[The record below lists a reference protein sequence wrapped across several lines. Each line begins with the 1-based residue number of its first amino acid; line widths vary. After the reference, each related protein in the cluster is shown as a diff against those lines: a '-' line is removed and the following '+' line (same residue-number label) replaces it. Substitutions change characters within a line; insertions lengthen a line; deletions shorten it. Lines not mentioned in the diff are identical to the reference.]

1 MKKYFR
7 TLQSVLDSRWGNF
20 QYAGTSA
27 AQKTD
32 RILQSSKLEDCIY
45 RDLSRDDENLEVIQ
59 QKAASKL
66 HSFPALSRDV
76 FQSVYSL
83 FPKRT
88 DADRLT
94 AEAQKFNAKLLDHV
108 TEDADYPTIKS
119 ICEGRELPAYEA
131 ASEFTAKIGAQL
143 DGLLS
148 ELGGEDGTLKTLEK
162 LQATRNQAQQKLT
175 ELLEQMRNSVQNP
188 TLEQAVIDAANQ
200 AESKTQQ
207 AEAVAK
213 MVDTTARQNKAAISE
228 RVSAAVGAAAEK
240 AKEVQTILGAWSDDA
255 GTMEKNAVNTELFQ
269 KVRQN
274 PALLEI
280 SKHLGRFREIFA
292 QGKRNG
298 YAYGRGETYALELGN
313 DLSRAIGSEFAMLA
327 SPQTVPLFVKKYQQ
341 RRLKQYRRREPV
353 HKGMGDIICCL
364 DESGSTRGDAAA
376 WGKAVALTLLDIAAE
391 NRRKFALIHF
401 AGSSE
406 CKVDVFL
413 PSQYSMQDKLNAAET
428 FLGGGTNFKR
438 PLGEAIQ
445 LMDAGFEN
453 ADIVFLTDGLCELPE
468 DYLATLRK
476 EQTARKFTVTGIL
489 LDAGNPGMDFI
500 SELIYRL
507 FAGIPSMFIARKSSS
522 ILCFGNTA
530 LTHKAADPAV
540 TLKNQKIL

>member
-1 MKKYFR
+1 MKRYFR
-7 TLQSVLDSRWGNF
+7 TIQSVLDSRWGNF
-20 QYAGTSA
+20 QYAGTPA

-32 RILQSSKLEDCIY
+32 RVLQSSKLEDCIY
-45 RDLSRDDENLEVIQ
+45 RDLSRDDENLESIQ
-59 QKAASKL
+59 QKAVPKL

-76 FQSVYSL
+76 FQSFYSL
-83 FPKRT
+83 FPKRN
-88 DADRLT
+88 APDRLT

-143 DGLLS
+143 DDLLP
-148 ELGGEDGTLKTLEK
+148 ELGGKNGALKTLEK
-162 LQATRNQAQQKLT
+162 LQAARNEAQQKLT
-175 ELLEQMRNSVQNP
+175 ELWEQMRDSVQNP

-228 RVSAAVGAAAEK
+228 CVSAAVSAAAEK
-240 AKEVQTILGAWSDDA
+240 AKEVQIILGAWSDDT
-255 GTMEKNAVNTELFQ
+255 GKMEKNAVNTELLQ

-327 SPQTVPLFVKKYQQ
+327 SPQTLPLFVKKYQQ
-341 RRLKQYRRREPV
+341 RRLKQYRRREPI

-376 WGKAVALTLLDIAAE
+376 WGKAVAMTLLDIAAE

-406 CKVDVFL
+406 CKLDIFL
-413 PSQYSMQDKLNAAET
+413 PGQYSMQDKMNAAET

-468 DYLATLRK
+468 DYLATLHK

-489 LDAGNPGMDFI
+489 LDAGNPGMDFSLTPFCQKI
-500 SELIYRL
+500 YRTSEL
-507 FAGIPSMFIARKSSS
+507 AGDEIVRSVISQR
-522 ILCFGNTA
+522 
-530 LTHKAADPAV
+530 V
-540 TLKNQKIL
+540 

>member
-1 MKKYFR
+1 MKQYFR
-7 TLQSVLDSRWGNF
+7 TVQSVLDSRWGNF
-20 QYAGTSA
+20 QYAGTPA
-27 AQKTD
+27 AQKTN
-32 RILQSSKLEDCIY
+32 RVLQSSKLEDCIY
-45 RDLSRDDENLEVIQ
+45 RDLSEGDENLETVQ
-59 QKAASKL
+59 QEAASKL
-66 HSFPALSRDV
+66 HSFPALSRDI
-76 FQSVYSL
+76 FQSFYSL

-88 DADRLT
+88 DAGSLT
-94 AEAQKFNAKLLDHV
+94 AEAQKFNSKLLDHV

-131 ASEFTAKIGAQL
+131 ASEFTARIGAQL
-143 DGLLS
+143 DELLS
-148 ELGGEDGTLKTLEK
+148 EFGGRNGTLKTLEK
-162 LQATRNQAQQKLT
+162 LQAARNQAQQKLA
-175 ELLEQMRNSVQNP
+175 ELLEQMRDSVQNP

-228 RVSAAVGAAAEK
+228 SVSAAVGAAAEK
-240 AKEVQTILGAWSDDA
+240 AKEVQTILGAWGDDA

-376 WGKAVALTLLDIAAE
+376 WGKAVALTLLEIAAE
-391 NRRKFALIHF
+391 NRRKFALVHF
-401 AGSSE
+401 SDPSS
-406 CKVDVFL
+406 CKADVFL
-413 PSQYSMQDKLNAAET
+413 PGQYSVHDKMNAAET
-428 FLGGGTNFKR
+428 FLNGGTDFKR
-438 PLGEAIQ
+438 PLQEALR
-445 LMDAGFEN
+445 LMDTGFEN

-468 DYLATLRK
+468 SYLETLRS
-476 EQTARKFTVTGIL
+476 EQAARKFTVTGIL
-489 LDAGNPGMDFI
+489 LDADDPGMEFSLTPFCQKI
-500 SELIYRL
+500 YRTSEL
-507 FAGIPSMFIARKSSS
+507 AGDEIVRSMVSQR
-522 ILCFGNTA
+522 
-530 LTHKAADPAV
+530 V
-540 TLKNQKIL
+540 

>member
-1 MKKYFR
+1 MKRYFR
-7 TLQSVLDSRWGNF
+7 TIQSVLDSRWGNF
-20 QYAGTSA
+20 QYAGTPA

-32 RILQSSKLEDCIY
+32 RVLQSSKLEDCIY
-45 RDLSRDDENLEVIQ
+45 RDLSRDDENLESIQ
-59 QKAASKL
+59 QKAVPKL

-76 FQSVYSL
+76 FQSFYSL
-83 FPKRT
+83 FPKRN
-88 DADRLT
+88 APDRLT

-143 DGLLS
+143 DDLLP
-148 ELGGEDGTLKTLEK
+148 ELGGKNGALKTLEK
-162 LQATRNQAQQKLT
+162 LQAARNEAQQKLT
-175 ELLEQMRNSVQNP
+175 ELWEQMRDSVQNP

-228 RVSAAVGAAAEK
+228 CVSAAVSAAAEK
-240 AKEVQTILGAWSDDA
+240 AKEVQIILGAWSDDT
-255 GTMEKNAVNTELFQ
+255 GKMEKNAVNTELLQ

-327 SPQTVPLFVKKYQQ
+327 SPQTLPLFVKKYQQ

-406 CKVDVFL
+406 CKLDIFL
-413 PSQYSMQDKLNAAET
+413 PGQYSMQDKMNAAET
-428 FLGGGTNFKR
+428 FLDGGTNFKR
-438 PLGEAIQ
+438 PLNEAIQ

-468 DYLATLRK
+468 DYLETLRS
-476 EQTARKFTVTGIL
+476 EQAARKFTVTGIL
-489 LDAGNPGMDFI
+489 LDEDDSGMEFSLTPFCQKI
-500 SELIYRL
+500 YRTSEL
-507 FAGIPSMFIARKSSS
+507 AGDEIVRGLVSQR
-522 ILCFGNTA
+522 T
-530 LTHKAADPAV
+530 
-540 TLKNQKIL
+540 

>member
-1 MKKYFR
+1 MIIKDGGISLKRYFR
-7 TLQSVLDSRWGNF
+7 TIQSVLDSRWGNF
-20 QYAGTSA
+20 QYAGTPA

-32 RILQSSKLEDCIY
+32 RVLQSSKLEDCIY
-45 RDLSRDDENLEVIQ
+45 RDLSRDDENLESIQ
-59 QKAASKL
+59 QKAVPKL

-76 FQSVYSL
+76 FQSFYSL
-83 FPKRT
+83 FPKRN
-88 DADRLT
+88 APDRLT

-143 DGLLS
+143 DDLLP
-148 ELGGEDGTLKTLEK
+148 ELGGKNGALKTLEK
-162 LQATRNQAQQKLT
+162 LQAARNEAQQKLT
-175 ELLEQMRNSVQNP
+175 ELWEQMRDSVQNP

-228 RVSAAVGAAAEK
+228 CVSAAVSAAAEK
-240 AKEVQTILGAWSDDA
+240 AKEVQIILGAWSDDT
-255 GTMEKNAVNTELFQ
+255 GKMEKNAVNTELLQ

-327 SPQTVPLFVKKYQQ
+327 SPQTLPLFVKKYQQ

-391 NRRKFALIHF
+391 NRRKFALVHF

-413 PSQYSMQDKLNAAET
+413 PGQYSMQDKLNAAET
-428 FLGGGTNFKR
+428 FLDGGTNFKR
-438 PLGEAIQ
+438 PLDEAIQ
-445 LMDAGFEN
+445 LMDIGFEN

-468 DYLATLRK
+468 DYLETLRK
-476 EQTARKFTVTGIL
+476 EQAARKFTVTGIL
-489 LDAGNPGMDFI
+489 LDAGSPGMDFSLTPFFQKI
-500 SELIYRL
+500 YRTSELTGD
-507 FAGIPSMFIARKSSS
+507 GIVRS
-522 ILCFGNTA
+522 L
-530 LTHKAADPAV
+530 V
-540 TLKNQKIL
+540 TQRM

>member
-1 MKKYFR
+1 MKRYFR
-7 TLQSVLDSRWGNF
+7 TIQSVLDSRWGNF
-20 QYAGTSA
+20 QYAGTPA

-32 RILQSSKLEDCIY
+32 RVLQSSKLEDCIY
-45 RDLSRDDENLEVIQ
+45 RDLSRDDENLESIQ
-59 QKAASKL
+59 QKAVPKL

-76 FQSVYSL
+76 FQSFYSL
-83 FPKRT
+83 FPKRN
-88 DADRLT
+88 APDRLT

-143 DGLLS
+143 DDLLP
-148 ELGGEDGTLKTLEK
+148 ELGGKNGALKTLEK
-162 LQATRNQAQQKLT
+162 LQAARNEAQQKLT
-175 ELLEQMRNSVQNP
+175 ELWEQMRDSVQNP

-228 RVSAAVGAAAEK
+228 CVSAAVSAAAEK
-240 AKEVQTILGAWSDDA
+240 AKEVQIILGAWSDDT
-255 GTMEKNAVNTELFQ
+255 GKMEKNAVNTELLQ

-327 SPQTVPLFVKKYQQ
+327 SPQTLPLFVKKYQQ
-341 RRLKQYRRREPV
+341 RRLKQYRR
-353 HKGMGDIICCL
+353 GDIICCL

-376 WGKAVALTLLDIAAE
+376 WGKAVAMTLLDIAAE

-401 AGSSE
+401 ADSSS
-406 CKVDVFL
+406 CKVDIFL
-413 PSQYSMQDKLNAAET
+413 PGQYSVQDKINAAET
-428 FLGGGTNFKR
+428 FLGGGTNFKQ
-438 PLGEAIQ
+438 PLDEAIQ
-445 LMDAGFEN
+445 LMGTGFEN

-468 DYLATLRK
+468 DYLAKLHK
-476 EQTARKFTVTGIL
+476 EQAARKFTVTGIL
-489 LDAGNPGMDFI
+489 LDAGSPGMDFSLMPFCQKI
-500 SELIYRL
+500 YRTSEL
-507 FAGIPSMFIARKSSS
+507 AGDEIVRSVISQR
-522 ILCFGNTA
+522 
-530 LTHKAADPAV
+530 V
-540 TLKNQKIL
+540 

>member
-1 MKKYFR
+1 MKRYFR
-7 TLQSVLDSRWGNF
+7 TIQSVLDSRWGNF
-20 QYAGTSA
+20 QYAGIPA

-32 RILQSSKLEDCIY
+32 RVLQSSKLEDCIY
-45 RDLSRDDENLEVIQ
+45 RALSKGDESMEPIQ
-59 QKAASKL
+59 REAAPKL
-66 HSFPALSRDV
+66 RSFPALSRDI
-76 FQSVYSL
+76 FQSFYSL

-88 DADRLT
+88 DAGRLT

-108 TEDADYPTIKS
+108 IEDADYPTIKS

-131 ASEFTAKIGAQL
+131 ASEFTARISAQL
-143 DGLLS
+143 DDLLP

-162 LQATRNQAQQKLT
+162 LQAARNQAQQKLA
-175 ELLEQMRNSVQNP
+175 ELLEQMRDSALNP

-213 MVDTTARQNKAAISE
+213 MVDTTARQNKATISE
-228 RVSAAVGAAAEK
+228 SVTVAVGAAAEK
-240 AKEVQTILGAWSDDA
+240 AKEVQMILGAWSDDA
-255 GTMEKNAVNTELFQ
+255 GKMEKNAMNAELLQ

-353 HKGMGDIICCL
+353 HKGMGDMICCL
-364 DESGSTRGDAAA
+364 DESGSTCGDAAA

-401 AGSSE
+401 AGSTS

-413 PSQYSMQDKLNAAET
+413 PGQYSMQDKMNAAET
-428 FLGGGTNFKR
+428 FLGGGTNFKQ
-438 PLGEAIQ
+438 PLDEAIQ
-445 LMDAGFEN
+445 LMDTGFEN

-468 DYLATLRK
+468 DYLTKLHK
-476 EQTARKFTVTGIL
+476 EQSARKFTVTGIL
-489 LDAGNPGMDFI
+489 LDAGSPGMDFSLTPFCQKI
-500 SELIYRL
+500 YRTSEL
-507 FAGIPSMFIARKSSS
+507 AGDEIVRGLVFQR
-522 ILCFGNTA
+522 
-530 LTHKAADPAV
+530 V
-540 TLKNQKIL
+540 

>member
-7 TLQSVLDSRWGNF
+7 TIQNVMDSRWGNF

-32 RILQSSKLEDCIY
+32 RVLQSSKLEDCIY
-45 RDLSRDDENLEVIQ
+45 RDLSRDDENMEKIQ
-59 QKAASKL
+59 QEVASKL
-66 HSFPALSRDV
+66 HSFPALSRDI
-76 FQSVYSL
+76 FQSFYSL

-143 DGLLS
+143 DKLLP
-148 ELGGEDGTLKTLEK
+148 ELGGKDGTLKTLEK
-162 LQATRNQAQQKLT
+162 LQAARNQSQQKLMK
-175 ELLEQMRNSVQNP
+175 LLEQMRDSVQNP

-200 AESKTQQ
+200 AESKMQQ

-228 RVSAAVGAAAEK
+228 SVTVAVGAAAEK
-240 AKEVQTILGAWSDDA
+240 AKEVQTILGAWGDDA
-255 GTMEKNAVNTELFQ
+255 GSMEKNAVNTELLQ

-292 QGKRNG
+292 QDKRNG

-313 DLSRAIGSEFAMLA
+313 DLSRAIGSELAMLA
-327 SPQTVPLFVKKYQQ
+327 SLQTVPLFVKKYQQ

-413 PSQYSMQDKLNAAET
+413 PGQYSMQDKVNAAET

-438 PLGEAIQ
+438 PLGEALQ
-445 LMDAGFEN
+445 LMDIGFEN

-476 EQTARKFTVTGIL
+476 EQAARKFTVTGIL
-489 LDAGNPGMDFI
+489 LDAGSPGMDFSLTPFCQKI
-500 SELIYRL
+500 YRTSELTGDEIVRGL
-507 FAGIPSMFIARKSSS
+507 VFQR
-522 ILCFGNTA
+522 
-530 LTHKAADPAV
+530 V
-540 TLKNQKIL
+540 

>member
-1 MKKYFR
+1 MKQYFR
-7 TLQSVLDSRWGNF
+7 TIQNVMDSRWGNF
-20 QYAGTSA
+20 QYAGTPA

-32 RILQSSKLEDCIY
+32 RVLQSSKLEDCIY
-45 RDLSRDDENLEVIQ
+45 RDLSKDDESMEAIQ
-59 QKAASKL
+59 QEAEPKL
-66 HSFPALSRDV
+66 HSFPALSRDI
-76 FQSVYSL
+76 FQSFYSL

-108 TEDADYPTIKS
+108 TEDTDYPTIKS

-143 DGLLS
+143 DDLLS
-148 ELGGEDGTLKTLEK
+148 ELGGENDTLKTLEK
-162 LQATRNQAQQKLT
+162 LQAARNQAQQKLT
-175 ELLEQMRNSVQNP
+175 ELLEQMRDSVQNP

-213 MVDTTARQNKAAISE
+213 MVDVTATQNKAVIRQS
-228 RVSAAVGAAAEK
+228 VSAAVGAAAEK

-255 GTMEKNAVNTELFQ
+255 GTMEKNAANTELLQ
-269 KVRQN
+269 KVRHS
-274 PALLEI
+274 PALLDI
-280 SKHLGRFREIFA
+280 SKHLGRFREIFV

-327 SPQTVPLFVKKYQQ
+327 SPQTLPLFVKKYQQ

-406 CKVDVFL
+406 CKLDIFL
-413 PSQYSMQDKLNAAET
+413 PGQYSMQDKMNAAET

-468 DYLATLRK
+468 DYLATLHK

-489 LDAGNPGMDFI
+489 LDAGNPGMDFSLTPFCQKI
-500 SELIYRL
+500 YRTSEL
-507 FAGIPSMFIARKSSS
+507 AGDEIVRGLVSQRM
-522 ILCFGNTA
+522 
-530 LTHKAADPAV
+530 
-540 TLKNQKIL
+540 

>member
-1 MKKYFR
+1 MKQYFR
-7 TLQSVLDSRWGNF
+7 TIQSVLDSRWGNF
-20 QYAGTSA
+20 QYAGTPA

-32 RILQSSKLEDCIY
+32 RVLQSSKLEDCIY
-45 RDLSRDDENLEVIQ
+45 RDLSRDDENIENIQ
-59 QKAASKL
+59 QEAASKL

-76 FQSVYSL
+76 FQSFYSL

-131 ASEFTAKIGAQL
+131 ASEFTARIGAQL

-148 ELGGEDGTLKTLEK
+148 ELGGKDGTLKTLEK
-162 LQATRNQAQQKLT
+162 LQAARNQAQQKLT
-175 ELLEQMRNSVQNP
+175 ELLAQMRDSVQNP

-228 RVSAAVGAAAEK
+228 SVSAAVDAAAEK

-255 GTMEKNAVNTELFQ
+255 GTMEKNAVNTELLQ

-327 SPQTVPLFVKKYQQ
+327 SPQTLPLFVKKYQQ

-391 NRRKFALIHF
+391 NRRKFALVHF

-413 PSQYSMQDKLNAAET
+413 PGQYSVQDKLDAAET
-428 FLGGGTNFKR
+428 FLDGGTNFKR
-438 PLGEAIQ
+438 PLDEAIQ

-468 DYLATLRK
+468 DYLETLRK

-489 LDAGNPGMDFI
+489 LDAGNPGMDFSLTPFCQKIYRI
-500 SELIYRL
+500 SELTEDEIVRGCVSAI
-507 FAGIPSMFIARKSSS
+507 FNPTGCWSTGSDMRS
-522 ILCFGNTA
+522 
-530 LTHKAADPAV
+530 
-540 TLKNQKIL
+540 

>member
-255 GTMEKNAVNTELFQ
+255 GTMEKNAVTSDYNKYLTDLNQYNTDRDFDYGAWLDRYNMLGNNLQAGLNMDAQELERYLAELQQYNTDRDFYYGQ
-269 KVRQN
+269 
-274 PALLEI
+274 LLDEI
-280 SKHLGRFREIFA
+280 NDQTNDFGTLVDMAQLAAGYGDYRGLENLGI
-292 QGKRNG
+292 QLPTPSG
-298 YAYGRGETYALELGN
+298 YAGAG
-313 DLSRAIGSEFAMLA
+313 
-327 SPQTVPLFVKKYQQ
+327 
-341 RRLKQYRRREPV
+341 
-353 HKGMGDIICCL
+353 
-364 DESGSTRGDAAA
+364 
-376 WGKAVALTLLDIAAE
+376 
-391 NRRKFALIHF
+391 
-401 AGSSE
+401 AGSS
-406 CKVDVFL
+406 
-413 PSQYSMQDKLNAAET
+413 
-428 FLGGGTNFKR
+428 
-438 PLGEAIQ
+438 
-445 LMDAGFEN
+445 AGYDDE
-453 ADIVFLTDGLCELPE
+453 
-468 DYLATLRK
+468 
-476 EQTARKFTVTGIL
+476 
-489 LDAGNPGMDFI
+489 AGNPPGATDERI
-500 SELIYRL
+500 SSEAMNILNAYMHVNPGTNSNVGQV
-507 FAGIPSMFIARKSSS
+507 FANRINSALSAGRISQEEADYLREMIGI
-522 ILCFGNTA
+522 
-530 LTHKAADPAV
+530 AA
-540 TLKNQKIL
+540 

>member
-7 TLQSVLDSRWGNF
+7 TLQSVLDSRWGSF
-20 QYAGTSA
+20 QYAGTPA
-27 AQKTD
+27 EQKTD
-32 RILQSSKLEDCIY
+32 RVLQSTKLEDCIY
-45 RDLSRDDENLEVIQ
+45 RDLSEDDDIMASVQ
-59 QKAASKL
+59 QETAPKL
-66 HSFPALSRDV
+66 HSFPALSRDI
-76 FQSVYSL
+76 FQSFYSL

-108 TEDADYPTIKS
+108 TEDADYPAIKS

-131 ASEFTAKIGAQL
+131 ASEFTARIGAQL
-143 DGLLS
+143 DDLLS

-228 RVSAAVGAAAEK
+228 CVSAAVSAAAEK
-240 AKEVQTILGAWSDDA
+240 AKEVQIILGAWSDDT
-255 GTMEKNAVNTELFQ
+255 GKMEKNAVNTELLQ

-327 SPQTVPLFVKKYQQ
+327 SPQTLPLFVKKYQQ
-341 RRLKQYRRREPV
+341 RRLKQYRRREPI

-376 WGKAVALTLLDIAAE
+376 WGKAVAMTLLDIAAE

-401 AGSSE
+401 ADSSS
-406 CKVDVFL
+406 CKVDIFL
-413 PSQYSMQDKLNAAET
+413 PGQYSVQDKINAAET
-428 FLGGGTNFKR
+428 FLGGGTNFKQ
-438 PLGEAIQ
+438 PLDEAIQ
-445 LMDAGFEN
+445 LMGTGFEN

-468 DYLATLRK
+468 DYLAKLHK
-476 EQTARKFTVTGIL
+476 EQAARKFTVTGIL
-489 LDAGNPGMDFI
+489 LDAGSPGMDFSLMPFCQKI
-500 SELIYRL
+500 YRTSEL
-507 FAGIPSMFIARKSSS
+507 AGDEIVRSVISQR
-522 ILCFGNTA
+522 
-530 LTHKAADPAV
+530 V
-540 TLKNQKIL
+540 

>member
-7 TLQSVLDSRWGNF
+7 TIQNVMDSRWGNF
-20 QYAGTSA
+20 QYAGIPA

-32 RILQSSKLEDCIY
+32 RVLQSSKLEDCIY
-45 RDLSRDDENLEVIQ
+45 RDLSKDDENLEAIQ
-59 QKAASKL
+59 QEATPKL
-66 HSFPALSRDV
+66 HSFPALSRDI
-76 FQSVYSL
+76 FQSFYSL
-83 FPKRT
+83 FPKRN
-88 DADRLT
+88 DPDRLT

-108 TEDADYPTIKS
+108 IEDADYPTIKS

-131 ASEFTAKIGAQL
+131 ASEFTARIGAQM
-143 DGLLS
+143 DELLP
-148 ELGGEDGTLKTLEK
+148 EIGGRNGTLKTLEK
-162 LQATRNQAQQKLT
+162 LQAARNQAQQKLA
-175 ELLEQMRNSVQNP
+175 ELLEQMRDSALNP
-188 TLEQAVIDAANQ
+188 TLEQAVIDTANQ

-213 MVDTTARQNKAAISE
+213 MVDTTARQNKDAICQS
-228 RVSAAVGAAAEK
+228 VSAAVGAAAEK
-240 AKEVQTILGAWSDDA
+240 AKEVQTILGAWSDDV
-255 GTMEKNAVNTELFQ
+255 GTMEKNAANTELLQ

-298 YAYGRGETYALELGN
+298 YAYGCGETYALELGN

-327 SPQTVPLFVKKYQQ
+327 SPQTLPLFVKKYQQ

-376 WGKAVALTLLDIAAE
+376 WGKAVALTFLDIAAE
-391 NRRKFALIHF
+391 NRRKFALVHF

-413 PSQYSMQDKLNAAET
+413 PGQYSVQDKLDAAET
-428 FLGGGTNFKR
+428 FLGGGTDFKR
-438 PLGEAIQ
+438 PLDAVIQ
-445 LMDAGFEN
+445 LMDTGFEN

-468 DYLATLRK
+468 DYLVTLSK
-476 EQTARKFTVTGIL
+476 EQAVRKFTVTGIL
-489 LDAGNPGMDFI
+489 LDAGNPGMDFSLTPFCQKI
-500 SELIYRL
+500 YRTSELTGDEIVRGL
-507 FAGIPSMFIARKSSS
+507 VFQR
-522 ILCFGNTA
+522 
-530 LTHKAADPAV
+530 V
-540 TLKNQKIL
+540 

>member
-7 TLQSVLDSRWGNF
+7 TIQNVMDSRWGNF
-20 QYAGTSA
+20 QYAGIPA

-32 RILQSSKLEDCIY
+32 RVLQSSKLEDCIY
-45 RDLSRDDENLEVIQ
+45 RDLSKDDENLEAIQ
-59 QKAASKL
+59 QEAASKL
-66 HSFPALSRDV
+66 HSFPALSRDI
-76 FQSVYSL
+76 FQSFYSL

-108 TEDADYPTIKS
+108 TEDTDYPTIKS

-131 ASEFTAKIGAQL
+131 ASEFTAKIG
-143 DGLLS
+143 
-148 ELGGEDGTLKTLEK
+148 
-162 LQATRNQAQQKLT
+162 
-175 ELLEQMRNSVQNP
+175 
-188 TLEQAVIDAANQ
+188 
-200 AESKTQQ
+200 
-207 AEAVAK
+207 
-213 MVDTTARQNKAAISE
+213 
-228 RVSAAVGAAAEK
+228 
-240 AKEVQTILGAWSDDA
+240 
-255 GTMEKNAVNTELFQ
+255 
-269 KVRQN
+269 
-274 PALLEI
+274 ALLEI

-376 WGKAVALTLLDIAAE
+376 WGKAVALTLLDIATE

-401 AGSSE
+401 AGSSS

-413 PSQYSMQDKLNAAET
+413 PGQYSMQNKMNAAET
-428 FLGGGTNFKR
+428 FLGGGTNFKQ
-438 PLGEAIQ
+438 PLDEAIR
-445 LMDAGFEN
+445 LMDTGFEN
-453 ADIVFLTDGLCELPE
+453 ADIVFLTDGLYELPE
-468 DYLATLRK
+468 DYLTKLRK

-489 LDAGNPGMDFI
+489 LDAGTPGMDFSLTPFCQKI
-500 SELIYRL
+500 YRTSEL
-507 FAGIPSMFIARKSSS
+507 AGDEIVRSLVAQR
-522 ILCFGNTA
+522 
-530 LTHKAADPAV
+530 V
-540 TLKNQKIL
+540 

>member
-7 TLQSVLDSRWGNF
+7 TIQNVMDSRWGNF
-20 QYAGTSA
+20 QYAGIPA

-32 RILQSSKLEDCIY
+32 RVLQSSKLEDCIY
-45 RDLSRDDENLEVIQ
+45 RDLSENDESMESIQ
-59 QKAASKL
+59 QEAAPKL
-66 HSFPALSRDV
+66 HSFPSLSRDI
-76 FQSVYSL
+76 FQSFYSL

-88 DADRLT
+88 DTDSLT

-143 DGLLS
+143 DELLP

-162 LQATRNQAQQKLT
+162 LQEARNQAQQKLT
-175 ELLEQMRNSVQNP
+175 ELLEQMRDSVQNP

-213 MVDTTARQNKAAISE
+213 MVDATARQNKAAISE
-228 RVSAAVGAAAEK
+228 SVSAAVDAAAEK

-255 GTMEKNAVNTELFQ
+255 GTMEKNAVNTELLQ

-327 SPQTVPLFVKKYQQ
+327 SPQTLPLFVKKYQQ

-376 WGKAVALTLLDIAAE
+376 WGKAVALTLLDIAE
-391 NRRKFALIHF
+391 SEGRKFALIHF
-401 AGSSE
+401 SGPGRFQT
-406 CKVDVFL
+406 DLFL
-413 PSQYSMQDKLNAAET
+413 PKQATVEDKLRAAET
-428 FLGGGTNFKR
+428 FLDGGTDFCTPMN
-438 PLGEAIQ
+438 EALR
-445 LMDAGFEN
+445 LMQEEGFDN
-453 ADIVFLTDGLCELPE
+453 ADIVFITDGECLLPE
-468 DYLATLRK
+468 EYISNLQK
-476 EQTARKFTVTGIL
+476 EQSARHFTITGIL
-489 LDAGNPGMDFI
+489 LDQGNAGMDFSLKPFCQNI
-500 SELIYRL
+500 YRTSELTGEAIVREL
-507 FAGIPSMFIARKSSS
+507 VNGR
-522 ILCFGNTA
+522 
-530 LTHKAADPAV
+530 V
-540 TLKNQKIL
+540 

>member
-1 MKKYFR
+1 MIIKDGGISLKRYFR
-7 TLQSVLDSRWGNF
+7 TIQSVLDSRWGNF
-20 QYAGTSA
+20 QYAGTPA

-32 RILQSSKLEDCIY
+32 RVLQSSKLEDCIY
-45 RDLSRDDENLEVIQ
+45 RDLSRDDENLESIQ
-59 QKAASKL
+59 QKAVPKL

-76 FQSVYSL
+76 FQSFYSL
-83 FPKRT
+83 FPKRN
-88 DADRLT
+88 APDRLT

-143 DGLLS
+143 DDLLP
-148 ELGGEDGTLKTLEK
+148 ELGGKNGALKTLEK
-162 LQATRNQAQQKLT
+162 LQAARNEAQQKLT
-175 ELLEQMRNSVQNP
+175 ELWEQMRDSVQNP

-228 RVSAAVGAAAEK
+228 CVSAAVSAAAEK
-240 AKEVQTILGAWSDDA
+240 AKEVQIILGAWSDDT
-255 GTMEKNAVNTELFQ
+255 GKMEKNAVNTELLQ

-327 SPQTVPLFVKKYQQ
+327 SPQTLPLFVKS
-341 RRLKQYRRREPV
+341 
-353 HKGMGDIICCL
+353 IS
-364 DESGSTRGDAAA
+364 SGGSNSTAGVNPSTRAWATSSAA
-376 WGKAVALTLLDIAAE
+376 
-391 NRRKFALIHF
+391 
-401 AGSSE
+401 S
-406 CKVDVFL
+406 
-413 PSQYSMQDKLNAAET
+413 
-428 FLGGGTNFKR
+428 TNPVPR
-438 PLGEAIQ
+438 A
-445 LMDAGFEN
+445 
-453 ADIVFLTDGLCELPE
+453 
-468 DYLATLRK
+468 ATLPRG
-476 EQTARKFTVTGIL
+476 ARL
-489 LDAGNPGMDFI
+489 W
-500 SELIYRL
+500 R
-507 FAGIPSMFIARKSSS
+507 
-522 ILCFGNTA
+522 
-530 LTHKAADPAV
+530 
-540 TLKNQKIL
+540 

>member
-7 TLQSVLDSRWGNF
+7 TIQNVMDSRWGNF
-20 QYAGTSA
+20 QYAGTPA
-27 AQKTD
+27 AQKTN
-32 RILQSSKLEDCIY
+32 RVLQSSKLEDCIY
-45 RDLSRDDENLEVIQ
+45 RDLSENDESMESIQ
-59 QKAASKL
+59 QEAAPKL
-66 HSFPALSRDV
+66 RSFPALSRDI
-76 FQSVYSL
+76 FQSFYSL

-88 DADRLT
+88 DAGRLT

-108 TEDADYPTIKS
+108 IEDADYPTIKS

-131 ASEFTAKIGAQL
+131 ASEFTSRISAQL
-143 DGLLS
+143 DDLLP

-162 LQATRNQAQQKLT
+162 LQAARNQSQQKLT
-175 ELLEQMRNSVQNP
+175 ELLEQMRDSVQNP

-213 MVDTTARQNKAAISE
+213 MVDTTARQNKATISE
-228 RVSAAVGAAAEK
+228 SVSAAVGAAAEK
-240 AKEVQTILGAWSDDA
+240 AKEVQTILGAWSDDV
-255 GTMEKNAVNTELFQ
+255 GTMEKNAVNTELLQ

-327 SPQTVPLFVKKYQQ
+327 SPQTLPLFVKKCQQ

-353 HKGMGDIICCL
+353 HKGMGDMICCL
-364 DESGSTRGDAAA
+364 DESGSTCGDAAA
-376 WGKAVALTLLDIAAE
+376 WGKAVAMTLLDIAAE

-401 AGSSE
+401 ADSSS

-413 PSQYSMQDKLNAAET
+413 PGQYSVQDKMNAAET
-428 FLGGGTNFKR
+428 FLDGGTDFER
-438 PLGEAIQ
+438 PLDEAIQ
-445 LMDAGFEN
+445 LMDTGFEN

-468 DYLATLRK
+468 DYLTKLHK
-476 EQTARKFTVTGIL
+476 EQVARKFTMTGIL
-489 LDAGNPGMDFI
+489 LDAGSPGMEFSLTPFCQKI
-500 SELIYRL
+500 YRTSELDGDEIVRGL
-507 FAGIPSMFIARKSSS
+507 VSQR
-522 ILCFGNTA
+522 
-530 LTHKAADPAV
+530 V
-540 TLKNQKIL
+540 

>member
-7 TLQSVLDSRWGNF
+7 TIQSVLDSRWGNF
-20 QYAGTSA
+20 QYAGIPA

-32 RILQSSKLEDCIY
+32 RVLQSSKLEDCIY
-45 RDLSRDDENLEVIQ
+45 RDLSRDDENLESIQ
-59 QKAASKL
+59 QKAVPKL
-66 HSFPALSRDV
+66 HSFPALSRDI
-76 FQSVYSL
+76 FQSFYSL

-108 TEDADYPTIKS
+108 TEDTDYPTIKS

-143 DGLLS
+143 DKLLP

-162 LQATRNQAQQKLT
+162 LQAARNQAQQKLM
-175 ELLEQMRNSVQNP
+175 ELLEQMRDSVQNP

-213 MVDTTARQNKAAISE
+213 MVDVTATQNKAVIRQS
-228 RVSAAVGAAAEK
+228 VSAAVGAAAEK
-240 AKEVQTILGAWSDDA
+240 AKEVQTILGAWSDD
-255 GTMEKNAVNTELFQ
+255 GTMEKNAANTELLQ
-269 KVRQN
+269 KVRHS
-274 PALLEI
+274 PALLDI
-280 SKHLGRFREIFA
+280 SKHLGRFREIFV

-327 SPQTVPLFVKKYQQ
+327 SPQTLPLFVKKYQQ
-341 RRLKQYRRREPV
+341 RRLKQYRRREPI

-364 DESGSTRGDAAA
+364 DESGSTRGDADA
-376 WGKAVALTLLDIAAE
+376 WGKAVALTLLDIAEE

-413 PSQYSMQDKLNAAET
+413 PGQYSMQDKMNAAES
-428 FLGGGTNFKR
+428 FLNGGTDFER

-468 DYLATLRK
+468 GYLEKLHK
-476 EQTARKFTVTGIL
+476 EQAARKFTVTGIL
-489 LDAGNPGMDFI
+489 LDAGSPGMDFSLTPFCQKI
-500 SELIYRL
+500 YRTSEL
-507 FAGIPSMFIARKSSS
+507 AGDEIVRSMVSQR
-522 ILCFGNTA
+522 
-530 LTHKAADPAV
+530 V
-540 TLKNQKIL
+540 

>member
-20 QYAGTSA
+20 QYARTSA

-32 RILQSSKLEDCIY
+32 RVLQSSKLEDCIY
-45 RDLSRDDENLEVIQ
+45 RDLSRDDENMENIQ
-59 QKAASKL
+59 QEAASKL
-66 HSFPALSRDV
+66 HSFPALSRDI
-76 FQSVYSL
+76 FQSFYSL

-108 TEDADYPTIKS
+108 TEDTDYPTIKS

-143 DGLLS
+143 DDLLP
-148 ELGGEDGTLKTLEK
+148 ELGGKDGTLKTLEK
-162 LQATRNQAQQKLT
+162 LQAARNQAQQKLT
-175 ELLEQMRNSVQNP
+175 ELLEQMRDSVQNP

-228 RVSAAVGAAAEK
+228 CVSAAVGAAAEK
-240 AKEVQTILGAWSDDA
+240 AKEVQMILGAWSDDA
-255 GTMEKNAVNTELFQ
+255 GTMEKNAVNTELLQ

-313 DLSRAIGSEFAMLA
+313 DLSRAIGS
-327 SPQTVPLFVKKYQQ
+327 FVKKYLQ

-401 AGSSE
+401 AGSTS

-413 PSQYSMQDKLNAAET
+413 PGQYSMQDKMNAAET
-428 FLGGGTNFKR
+428 FLGGGTNFKQ
-438 PLGEAIQ
+438 PLDEAIQ
-445 LMDAGFEN
+445 LMDTGFEN

-468 DYLATLRK
+468 DYLTKLHK
-476 EQTARKFTVTGIL
+476 EQAARKFTVTGIL
-489 LDAGNPGMDFI
+489 LDTGYPGMEFSLTPFCQKI
-500 SELIYRL
+500 YRTSELASDEIVRGL
-507 FAGIPSMFIARKSSS
+507 
-522 ILCFGNTA
+522 
-530 LTHKAADPAV
+530 V
-540 TLKNQKIL
+540 TQRM

>member
-7 TLQSVLDSRWGNF
+7 TIQNVMDSRWGNF
-20 QYAGTSA
+20 QYAGTPA

-32 RILQSSKLEDCIY
+32 RVLQSSKLEDCIY
-45 RDLSRDDENLEVIQ
+45 RDLSKDDESMEAIQ
-59 QKAASKL
+59 QEAASKL
-66 HSFPALSRDV
+66 DSFPALSRDI
-76 FQSVYSL
+76 FQSFYSL

-119 ICEGRELPAYEA
+119 ICEGRELPASEA

-143 DGLLS
+143 DELLP
-148 ELGGEDGTLKTLEK
+148 ELGGENGTLKTLEK
-162 LQATRNQAQQKLT
+162 LQAARNQVQRKLT
-175 ELLEQMRNSVQNP
+175 ELLEQMRDSVQNP

-213 MVDTTARQNKAAISE
+213 MVDTTARQNKDAICQS
-228 RVSAAVGAAAEK
+228 VSAAVDAAAEK
-240 AKEVQTILGAWSDDA
+240 EVQAILGAWSDDA
-255 GTMEKNAVNTELFQ
+255 GTMEKNAVNTELLQ

-327 SPQTVPLFVKKYQQ
+327 SLQTLPLFVKKYQQ

-376 WGKAVALTLLDIAAE
+376 WGKAVALALLDIATE

-401 AGSSE
+401 AGPSE

-413 PSQYSMQDKLNAAET
+413 PGQYSVQDKMNAAET
-428 FLGGGTNFKR
+428 FLDGGTDFER
-438 PLGEAIQ
+438 PLDEAIQ
-445 LMDAGFEN
+445 LMDTGFEN

-468 DYLATLRK
+468 DYLTKLRK

-489 LDAGNPGMDFI
+489 LDAGNPGMDFSLTPFCQKI
-500 SELIYRL
+500 YRTSELTGDEIVRGL
-507 FAGIPSMFIARKSSS
+507 
-522 ILCFGNTA
+522 
-530 LTHKAADPAV
+530 V
-540 TLKNQKIL
+540 TQRM

>member
-1 MKKYFR
+1 MP
-7 TLQSVLDSRWGNF
+7 
-20 QYAGTSA
+20 A

-32 RILQSSKLEDCIY
+32 RVLQSSKLEDCIY
-45 RDLSRDDENLEVIQ
+45 RDLSRDDENLEAIQ
-59 QKAASKL
+59 QKAAPKL
-66 HSFPALSRDV
+66 HSFPALSRDI
-76 FQSVYSL
+76 FQSFYSL

-143 DGLLS
+143 DELLP
-148 ELGGEDGTLKTLEK
+148 ELGSENGTLKTLEK
-162 LQATRNQAQQKLT
+162 LQAARNQAQQKLA
-175 ELLEQMRNSVQNP
+175 ELLEQMRDSVQNP

-213 MVDTTARQNKAAISE
+213 MVDVTATQNKAAIRQSI
-228 RVSAAVGAAAEK
+228 SAAVGAAAEK

-255 GTMEKNAVNTELFQ
+255 GTMEKNAVNTELLQ

-313 DLSRAIGSEFAMLA
+313 DLSRAIGSEFSMLA

-341 RRLKQYRRREPV
+341 RQLKQYRRREPI

-364 DESGSTRGDAAA
+364 DESSSTRGDAAA
-376 WGKAVALTLLDIAAE
+376 WGKAVALTLLDIATE

-413 PSQYSMQDKLNAAET
+413 PGQYSMQDKMNAAET

-438 PLGEAIQ
+438 PLDEAFQ
-445 LMDAGFEN
+445 LMGTGFEN

-468 DYLATLRK
+468 DYLATFRK
-476 EQTARKFTVTGIL
+476 EQAARKFTVTGIL
-489 LDAGNPGMDFI
+489 LDAGNPGMDFSLTPFCQKI
-500 SELIYRL
+500 YRTSEL
-507 FAGIPSMFIARKSSS
+507 AGDEIVRG
-522 ILCFGNTA
+522 L
-530 LTHKAADPAV
+530 V
-540 TLKNQKIL
+540 TQRM

>member
-20 QYAGTSA
+20 QYAGMPA

-32 RILQSSKLEDCIY
+32 RVLQSSKLEDCIY
-45 RDLSRDDENLEVIQ
+45 RDLSRDDENLESIQ
-59 QKAASKL
+59 QKAVPKL
-66 HSFPALSRDV
+66 HSFPALSRDI
-76 FQSVYSL
+76 FQSFYSL
-83 FPKRT
+83 FPKRNDT
-88 DADRLT
+88 EKLT

-143 DGLLS
+143 DDLLP
-148 ELGGEDGTLKTLEK
+148 ELGGKNGALKTLEK
-162 LQATRNQAQQKLT
+162 LQAARNEAQQKLT
-175 ELLEQMRNSVQNP
+175 ELWEQMRDSVQNP

-228 RVSAAVGAAAEK
+228 CVSAAVSAAAEK
-240 AKEVQTILGAWSDDA
+240 AKEVQIILGAWSDDT
-255 GTMEKNAVNTELFQ
+255 GKMEKNAVNTELLQ

-327 SPQTVPLFVKKYQQ
+327 SPQTLPLFVKKYQQ
-341 RRLKQYRRREPV
+341 RRLKQYRRREPI

-376 WGKAVALTLLDIAAE
+376 WGKAVAMTLLDIAAE

-401 AGSSE
+401 ADSSS
-406 CKVDVFL
+406 CKVDIFL
-413 PSQYSMQDKLNAAET
+413 PGQYSVQDKINAAET
-428 FLGGGTNFKR
+428 FLGGGTNFKQ
-438 PLGEAIQ
+438 PLDEAIQ
-445 LMDAGFEN
+445 LMGTGFEN

-468 DYLATLRK
+468 DYLAKLHK
-476 EQTARKFTVTGIL
+476 EQAARKFTVTGIL
-489 LDAGNPGMDFI
+489 LDAGSPGMDFSLMPFCQKI
-500 SELIYRL
+500 YRTSEL
-507 FAGIPSMFIARKSSS
+507 AGDEIVRSVISQR
-522 ILCFGNTA
+522 
-530 LTHKAADPAV
+530 V
-540 TLKNQKIL
+540 

>member
-1 MKKYFR
+1 MKRYFR
-7 TLQSVLDSRWGNF
+7 TIQSVLDSRWGNF
-20 QYAGTSA
+20 QYAGTPA

-32 RILQSSKLEDCIY
+32 RVLQSSKLEDCIY
-45 RDLSRDDENLEVIQ
+45 RDLSRDDENLESIQ
-59 QKAASKL
+59 QKAVPKL

-76 FQSVYSL
+76 FQSFYSL
-83 FPKRT
+83 FPKRN
-88 DADRLT
+88 APDRLT

-143 DGLLS
+143 DDLLP
-148 ELGGEDGTLKTLEK
+148 ELGGKNGALKTLEK
-162 LQATRNQAQQKLT
+162 LQAARNEAQQKLT
-175 ELLEQMRNSVQNP
+175 ELWEQMRDSVQNP

-228 RVSAAVGAAAEK
+228 CVSAAVSAAAEK
-240 AKEVQTILGAWSDDA
+240 AKEVQIILGAWSDDT
-255 GTMEKNAVNTELFQ
+255 GKMEKNAVNTELLQ

-327 SPQTVPLFVKKYQQ
+327 SPQTLPLFVKKYQQ
-341 RRLKQYRRREPV
+341 RRLKQYRRREPI

-376 WGKAVALTLLDIAAE
+376 WGKAVAMTLLDIAAE

-401 AGSSE
+401 ADSSS
-406 CKVDVFL
+406 CKVDIFL
-413 PSQYSMQDKLNAAET
+413 PGQYSVQDKINAAET
-428 FLGGGTNFKR
+428 FLGGGTNFKQ
-438 PLGEAIQ
+438 PLDEAIQ
-445 LMDAGFEN
+445 LMGTGFEN
-453 ADIVFLTDGLCELPE
+453 ADIVFLTDGLCELPK
-468 DYLATLRK
+468 DYLAKLHK
-476 EQTARKFTVTGIL
+476 EQSARKFTVTGIL
-489 LDAGNPGMDFI
+489 LDAGSPGMDFSLTPFCQKI
-500 SELIYRL
+500 YRTSEL
-507 FAGIPSMFIARKSSS
+507 AGDEIVRG
-522 ILCFGNTA
+522 L
-530 LTHKAADPAV
+530 V
-540 TLKNQKIL
+540 TQRM

>member
-20 QYAGTSA
+20 QYAGIPT

-45 RDLSRDDENLEVIQ
+45 RDLSKDDESMEAIQ
-59 QKAASKL
+59 QEATPKL
-66 HSFPALSRDV
+66 HSFPALSRDI
-76 FQSVYSL
+76 FQSFYSL

-108 TEDADYPTIKS
+108 IEDADYPAIKA

-143 DGLLS
+143 DELLP
-148 ELGGEDGTLKTLEK
+148 ELGGKDSALHTLETLQAAQEQAQKTLSD
-162 LQATRNQAQQKLT
+162 
-175 ELLEQMRNSVQNP
+175 LLSQMQTSAPNP
-188 TLEQAVIDAANQ
+188 TLENAVVDAANL
-200 AESKTQQ
+200 AESKTRQ
-207 AEAVAK
+207 AEAVAR
-213 MVDTTARQNKAAISE
+213 MADVAAAQNKDALWQ
-228 RVSAAVGAAAEK
+228 RVSAAVGAATEK
-240 AKEVQTILGAWSDDA
+240 AKEVQAILGAWSDDPDA
-255 GTMEKNAVNTELFQ
+255 MEKNAVNTALLQ

-313 DLSRAIGSEFAMLA
+313 DLSRAIGSEFSLLA
-327 SPQTVPLFVKKYQQ
+327 APQTLPLFVKKYQQ

-364 DESGSTRGDAAA
+364 DESSSTRGDAAA

-401 AGSSE
+401 AGSSD

-413 PSQYSMQDKLNAAET
+413 PGQYSMQDKMNAAET
-428 FLGGGTNFKR
+428 FLGGGTDFKQ
-438 PLGEAIQ
+438 PLDEAIQ
-445 LMDAGFEN
+445 LMDTGFEN

-468 DYLATLRK
+468 DYLAKLHK
-476 EQTARKFTVTGIL
+476 AQAARKFTVTGIL
-489 LDAGNPGMDFI
+489 LDAGNPGM
-500 SELIYRL
+500 E
-507 FAGIPSMFIARKSSS
+507 
-522 ILCFGNTA
+522 FG
-530 LTHKAADPAV
+530 LTPFC
-540 TLKNQKIL
+540 QKIYI

>member
-1 MKKYFR
+1 M
-7 TLQSVLDSRWGNF
+7 N
-20 QYAGTSA
+20 
-27 AQKTD
+27 
-32 RILQSSKLEDCIY
+32 
-45 RDLSRDDENLEVIQ
+45 
-59 QKAASKL
+59 
-66 HSFPALSRDV
+66 
-76 FQSVYSL
+76 
-83 FPKRT
+83 
-88 DADRLT
+88 
-94 AEAQKFNAKLLDHV
+94 
-108 TEDADYPTIKS
+108 
-119 ICEGRELPAYEA
+119 
-131 ASEFTAKIGAQL
+131 
-143 DGLLS
+143 
-148 ELGGEDGTLKTLEK
+148 
-162 LQATRNQAQQKLT
+162 T
-175 ELLEQMRNSVQNP
+175 ELL
-188 TLEQAVIDAANQ
+188 
-200 AESKTQQ
+200 
-207 AEAVAK
+207 
-213 MVDTTARQNKAAISE
+213 
-228 RVSAAVGAAAEK
+228 
-240 AKEVQTILGAWSDDA
+240 
-255 GTMEKNAVNTELFQ
+255 Q

-327 SPQTVPLFVKKYQQ
+327 SPQTLPLFVKKYQQ

-406 CKVDVFL
+406 CKLDVFL
-413 PSQYSMQDKLNAAET
+413 PGQYSMQDKLNAAET

-468 DYLATLRK
+468 DYLAKLHK
-476 EQTARKFTVTGIL
+476 EQAARKFTVTGIL
-489 LDAGNPGMDFI
+489 LDAGSPGMDF
-500 SELIYRL
+500 SLTPFCQKIYRTGEL
-507 FAGIPSMFIARKSSS
+507 AGDEIVRG
-522 ILCFGNTA
+522 L
-530 LTHKAADPAV
+530 V
-540 TLKNQKIL
+540 TQRM

>member
-1 MKKYFR
+1 MKRYFR
-7 TLQSVLDSRWGNF
+7 TIQSVLDSRWGNF
-20 QYAGTSA
+20 QYAGTPA

-45 RDLSRDDENLEVIQ
+45 RDLSKGDENLEAIQ
-59 QKAASKL
+59 HEAAPKL
-66 HSFPALSRDV
+66 RSFPALSRDI
-76 FQSVYSL
+76 FQSFYSL

-108 TEDADYPTIKS
+108 TEDTDYPTIKS

-143 DGLLS
+143 DELLP

-162 LQATRNQAQQKLT
+162 LQAARNQAQQKLT
-175 ELLEQMRNSVQNP
+175 ELLAQMRDSVQNP

-228 RVSAAVGAAAEK
+228 SVSAAVDAAAEK

-255 GTMEKNAVNTELFQ
+255 GTMEKNAVNTELLQ

-341 RRLKQYRRREPV
+341 RRLKQYRRREAV

-364 DESGSTRGDAAA
+364 DESGSTRGEAAT

-401 AGSSE
+401 AGSSS

-413 PSQYSMQDKLNAAET
+413 PGQYSMQDKMNAAET
-428 FLGGGTNFKR
+428 FLDGGTNFRR
-438 PLGEAIQ
+438 PLDEAIH
-445 LMDAGFEN
+445 LMENGFEN
-453 ADIVFLTDGLCELPE
+453 ADIVFLTDGLCELPA
-468 DYLATLRK
+468 DYLETLHK
-476 EQTARKFTVTGIL
+476 EQAARKFTVTGIL
-489 LDAGNPGMDFI
+489 LDVGSPGMDFSLTPFCQKI
-500 SELIYRL
+500 YRTSEL
-507 FAGIPSMFIARKSSS
+507 AGDEIVRSLMSQR
-522 ILCFGNTA
+522 
-530 LTHKAADPAV
+530 V
-540 TLKNQKIL
+540 

>member
-1 MKKYFR
+1 MKRYFR
-7 TLQSVLDSRWGNF
+7 TIQNVMDSRWGNF
-20 QYAGTSA
+20 QYAGTTA
-27 AQKTD
+27 TQKTD
-32 RILQSSKLEDCIY
+32 RVLQSSKLEDCIY
-45 RDLSRDDENLEVIQ
+45 RDLSKDDENLETIQ
-59 QKAASKL
+59 QEAAPKL
-66 HSFPALSRDV
+66 RSFPALSRDI
-76 FQSVYSL
+76 FQSFYSL

-88 DADRLT
+88 
-94 AEAQKFNAKLLDHV
+94 
-108 TEDADYPTIKS
+108 
-119 ICEGRELPAYEA
+119 
-131 ASEFTAKIGAQL
+131 
-143 DGLLS
+143 
-148 ELGGEDGTLKTLEK
+148 
-162 LQATRNQAQQKLT
+162 
-175 ELLEQMRNSVQNP
+175 
-188 TLEQAVIDAANQ
+188 DAANQ

-213 MVDTTARQNKAAISE
+213 MVDVTARQNKAAISE
-228 RVSAAVGAAAEK
+228 SVSAAVGAAAEK

-255 GTMEKNAVNTELFQ
+255 GTMEKNASNTELLQ
-269 KVRQN
+269 KVRHS
-274 PALLEI
+274 PALLDI

-327 SPQTVPLFVKKYQQ
+327 SPQTLPLFVKKYQQ

-401 AGSSE
+401 AGSSS

-413 PSQYSMQDKLNAAET
+413 PGQFSVQDKMNAAET
-428 FLGGGTNFKR
+428 FLNGGTDFKR

-445 LMDAGFEN
+445 LMDIGFEN

-468 DYLATLRK
+468 DYLETLRK
-476 EQTARKFTVTGIL
+476 VQAARKFTVTGIL
-489 LDAGNPGMDFI
+489 LDAGNPDMDFSLTPFCQKI
-500 SELIYRL
+500 YRTSEL
-507 FAGIPSMFIARKSSS
+507 AGDEIVRG
-522 ILCFGNTA
+522 L
-530 LTHKAADPAV
+530 V
-540 TLKNQKIL
+540 TQRA

>member
-20 QYAGTSA
+20 QYAGIPA

-32 RILQSSKLEDCIY
+32 RVLQSSKLEDCIY
-45 RDLSRDDENLEVIQ
+45 RDLSKDDENLEAIQ
-59 QKAASKL
+59 QEAASKL
-66 HSFPALSRDV
+66 HSFPALSRDI
-76 FQSVYSL
+76 FQSFYSL
-83 FPKRT
+83 FPKRI

-131 ASEFTAKIGAQL
+131 ASEFTARIGAQL
-143 DGLLS
+143 DELLP
-148 ELGGEDGTLKTLEK
+148 EFGGRNGTLKTLEK
-162 LQATRNQAQQKLT
+162 LQAARNQAQQKLA
-175 ELLEQMRNSVQNP
+175 ELLEQMRDSALNP
-188 TLEQAVIDAANQ
+188 TLEQTVIDAANQ

-228 RVSAAVGAAAEK
+228 SVTVAVGAAAEK
-240 AKEVQTILGAWSDDA
+240 AKEVQTILGAWGDDA
-255 GTMEKNAVNTELFQ
+255 GTMEKNAVNTELLQ

-376 WGKAVALTLLDIAAE
+376 WGKAVALTLLDIATE

-413 PSQYSMQDKLNAAET
+413 PGQYSMQDKMNAAET
-428 FLGGGTNFKR
+428 FLDGGTNFKR
-438 PLGEAIQ
+438 PLDEAIQ
-445 LMDAGFEN
+445 LMDTGFEN
-453 ADIVFLTDGLCELPE
+453 ADIVFLTDGLCELPK
-468 DYLATLRK
+468 DYLAKLHK
-476 EQTARKFTVTGIL
+476 EQSARKFTVTGIL
-489 LDAGNPGMDFI
+489 LDAGSPGMDFSLTPFCQKI
-500 SELIYRL
+500 YRTSEL
-507 FAGIPSMFIARKSSS
+507 AGDEIVRG
-522 ILCFGNTA
+522 L
-530 LTHKAADPAV
+530 V
-540 TLKNQKIL
+540 TQRM

>member
-1 MKKYFR
+1 MIIKDGGISLKRYFR
-7 TLQSVLDSRWGNF
+7 TIQSVLDSRWGNF
-20 QYAGTSA
+20 QYAGTPA

-32 RILQSSKLEDCIY
+32 RVLQSSKLEDCIY
-45 RDLSRDDENLEVIQ
+45 RDLSRDDENLESIQ
-59 QKAASKL
+59 QKAVPKL

-76 FQSVYSL
+76 FQSFYSL
-83 FPKRT
+83 FPKRN
-88 DADRLT
+88 APDRLT

-143 DGLLS
+143 DDLLP
-148 ELGGEDGTLKTLEK
+148 ELGGKNGALKTLEK
-162 LQATRNQAQQKLT
+162 LQAARNEAQQKLT
-175 ELLEQMRNSVQNP
+175 ELWEQMRDSVQNP

-228 RVSAAVGAAAEK
+228 CVSAAVSAAAEK
-240 AKEVQTILGAWSDDA
+240 AKEVQIILGAWSDDT
-255 GTMEKNAVNTELFQ
+255 GKMEKNAVNTELLQ

-327 SPQTVPLFVKKYQQ
+327 SPQTLPLFVKKYQQ
-341 RRLKQYRRREPV
+341 RRLKQYRRREPI

-376 WGKAVALTLLDIAAE
+376 WGKAVAMTLLDIAAE

-401 AGSSE
+401 ADSSS
-406 CKVDVFL
+406 CKVDIFL
-413 PSQYSMQDKLNAAET
+413 PGQYSVQDKINAAET
-428 FLGGGTNFKR
+428 FLGGGTNFKQ
-438 PLGEAIQ
+438 PLDEAIQ
-445 LMDAGFEN
+445 LMGTGFEN

-468 DYLATLRK
+468 DYLAKLRK

-489 LDAGNPGMDFI
+489 LDVGNPGMAFSLTPFCQKI
-500 SELIYRL
+500 YRTSEL
-507 FAGIPSMFIARKSSS
+507 AGDEIVRSMVSQR
-522 ILCFGNTA
+522 
-530 LTHKAADPAV
+530 V
-540 TLKNQKIL
+540 